1 MARSTKR
8 SADAPPTPTDG
19 SPSRPTNG
27 SSSRITN
34 RSPSRPTGDSSTAP
48 TRVGSARVPR
58 QTAGPTGLGSPI
70 YEELVAELGDPT
82 S

>member
-8 SADAPPTPTDG
+8 SADAPPKSTAGSLTRIARG
-19 SPSRPTNG
+19 SP
-27 SSSRITN
+27 
-34 RSPSRPTGDSSTAP
+34 TAP
-48 TRVGSARVPR
+48 TRASAVRVAR
-58 QTAGPTGLGSPI
+58 QSAGPAALGSPI